1 VTPPARGVRRT
12 ILQGAGLLMGLGA
25 IGLVLAV
32 LVHRHPI
39 GRPEPNF
46 DNVFYVLYGL
56 HEPPLLAAFVLF
68 TAFAGAYCGRLT
80 AAVTE
85 TQVEPIIPLRPVIVA
100 VIVGIAGWVGSRIV
114 LLGFP
119 LAMDEYSAVFQSRIF
134 AAGKLVA
141 QVPVAWQEVVESI
154 TPRFVTYLP
163 EHGAWLSGY
172 LPVYAAMRGLFLK
185 LGAASL
191 LNPLL
196 GALSVAAIAVV
207 GKQLWRGG
215 AQWKLAVVL
224 LATSS
229 QFLFTSMTTYSMPA
243 HLLLSLC
250 WLGLYL
256 DGTRR
261 ALIALPWVGVFAL
274 GLHNPFP
281 HALFAAPFLLRLA
294 RTRGTGLIAYYAVVY
309 GTGCAAWWLWLSYSQ
324 PLTGAVAPDA
334 LFGFPGPRGIV
345 TQLMSLSLVLSWQ
358 TPVFGLGLAVALLRW
373 PRLTSHQKDMAAGVV
388 LTFVFYLFFLL
399 SQGHGWGYR
408 YMYAVLGSAALL
420 AAEGLAVVAGAFGW
434 RPVVRIVAVSTGIT
448 LVFQLP
454 MRAMQVRRF
463 VQPFAEATALVR
475 SVPAPV
481 VTLDTRAVWYG
492 QDLVRNDPF
501 LAEPVIVNTSSSTL
515 TPIRLDQVTAR
526 YAGQVRNMRPE
537 ELERLGLITVRRKR

>member
-1 VTPPARGVRRT
+1 VTPPERDVRRT
-12 ILQGAGLLMGLGA
+12 IALSAALLVGLGA
-25 IGLVLAV
+25 MGLVLAV

-39 GRPEPNF
+39 GQPEPNF

-80 AAVTE
+80 AAATG
-85 TQVEPIIPLRPVIVA
+85 TGVEPVIPLRPGIVA
-100 VIVGIAGWVGSRIV
+100 GIVGVAGWAGSRII
-114 LLGFP
+114 LLDFP
-119 LAMDEYSAVFQSRIF
+119 LAMDEYSAVFQSHVF

-172 LPVYAAMRGLFLK
+172 LPVYAAMRALFVK

-191 LNPLL
+191 LNPML
-196 GALSVAAIAVV
+196 GALSVAAIAAV
-207 GKQLWRGG
+207 GKQLWGGG

-224 LATSS
+224 LANSS
-229 QFLFTSMTTYSMPA
+229 QFLITSMTTYSMPA

-256 DGTRR
+256 DGSRW
-261 ALIALPWVGVFAL
+261 ALITLPWVGVLAL

-281 HALFAAPFLLRLA
+281 HALFAVPFLLRLA
-294 RTRGTGLIAYYAVVY
+294 RTRGAGLIAYYAVVY
-309 GTGCAAWWLWLSYSQ
+309 GAGCVAWWLWLSHSQ

-345 TQLMSLSLVLSWQ
+345 TQLMSLSLMLSWQ

-388 LTFVFYLFFLL
+388 LTFGFYLFFLL

-420 AAEGLAVVAGAFGW
+420 AAEGLAAVAGALGW
-434 RPVVRIVAVSTGIT
+434 RSVVRIVAVSAGIT

-463 VQPFAEATALVR
+463 VQPFAAATAFIR

-481 VTLDTRAVWYG
+481 AALDTRAGWYG
-492 QDLVRNDPF
+492 QDLLRNDPF

-515 TPIRLDQVTAR
+515 TPERLDQLDAR
-526 YAGQVRNMRPE
+526 YAWQVRHIRPE
-537 ELERLGLITVRRKR
+537 ELEQRGLVTVRRTR

>member
-1 VTPPARGVRRT
+1 
-12 ILQGAGLLMGLGA
+12 M
-25 IGLVLAV
+25 GLVLAV

-68 TAFAGAYCGRLT
+68 AAIAGAYCGRLP
-80 AAVTE
+80 AAATGAA
-85 TQVEPIIPLRPVIVA
+85 VEPIIPLRPVIVA
-100 VIVGIAGWVGSRIV
+100 VIVGIAGWVGSRNIF
-114 LLGFP
+114 LDFP

-141 QVPVAWQEVVESI
+141 QVPDAWQGVVESI

-163 EHGAWLSGY
+163 ERGAWLSGY

-196 GALSVAAIAVV
+196 GALSVAAIAAV
-207 GKQLWRGG
+207 GNQVWRGG
-215 AQWKLAVVL
+215 ARWKLAVIL

-256 DGTRR
+256 NGSRW
-261 ALIALPWVGVFAL
+261 ALITLPWVGVLAL

-294 RTRGTGLIAYYAVVY
+294 RTRGAGLIAYYAGVY
-309 GTGCAAWWLWLSYSQ
+309 GAGCAAWWLWLSYSQ

-334 LFGFPGPRGIV
+334 LFGFPGPRGII
-345 TQLMSLSLVLSWQ
+345 TQLMSLSLMLSWQ

-373 PRLTSHQKDMAAGVV
+373 PRLNSHQKDLAAGVV
-388 LTFVFYLFFLL
+388 LTFGFYLFFLL

-420 AAEGLAVVAGAFGW
+420 AAEGLAAVAGAFGW
-434 RPVVRIVAVSTGIT
+434 RPVMRIVAVSVGIT

-454 MRAMQVRRF
+454 MRAVQVRRF
-463 VQPFAEATALVR
+463 VEPFAEAATLVR
-475 SVPAPV
+475 SAPVPV
-481 VTLDTRAVWYG
+481 VTLDTRSVWYG

-501 LAEPVIVNTSSSTL
+501 LAEPVIVNMSSSAIA
-515 TPIRLDQVTAR
+515 PERLDQLIAR
-526 YAGQVRNMRPE
+526 SGQVRHMRPE
-537 ELERLGLITVRRKR
+537 ELERLGLVTGRRK